1 MRASSDLLDHNAAG
15 ASPERYTHIFISS
28 IDRIGSRQGDLGGN
42 CEAFVFYQRKRRS
55 RSFDSVQPLEDRM
68 QRFHHLGGIAAI
80 TLTALGL
87 QYVWIAGQ
95 YVQRPAPSANW
106 VPGYWQQGPNG

>member
-1 MRASSDLLDHNAAG
+1 
-15 ASPERYTHIFISS
+15 
-28 IDRIGSRQGDLGGN
+28 
-42 CEAFVFYQRKRRS
+42 
-55 RSFDSVQPLEDRM
+55 M

-80 TLTALGL
+80 ALTALGL

-106 VPGYWQQGPNG
+106 VPGYWQQGPNGWIWTEGRWA

>member
-1 MRASSDLLDHNAAG
+1 
-15 ASPERYTHIFISS
+15 
-28 IDRIGSRQGDLGGN
+28 
-42 CEAFVFYQRKRRS
+42 
-55 RSFDSVQPLEDRM
+55 M

-95 YVQRPAPSANW
+95 YAQRPAPSANR
-106 VPGYWQQGPNG
+106 VPGYWQQGPNGWIWTEGG